1 MQIHTNAPEE
11 MKQTGRPPL
20 PKARRKSDRL
30 NVRFTSFD
38 LQKLESL
45 SKKMKSSKADV
56 IRTLIAQA

>member
-1 MQIHTNAPEE
+1 MHTNTNVAEE

-20 PKARRKSDRL
+20 PKARKKSDRL

-56 IRTLIAQA
+56 IRALIAQA